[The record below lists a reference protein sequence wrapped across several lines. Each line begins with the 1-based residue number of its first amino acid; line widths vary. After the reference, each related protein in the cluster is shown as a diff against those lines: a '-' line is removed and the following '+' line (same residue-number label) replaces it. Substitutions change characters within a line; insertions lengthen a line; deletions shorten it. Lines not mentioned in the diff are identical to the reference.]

1 MFPRHSSIVMEISW
15 RGIPWSPPLL
25 ACEFWQFLTDSSSN
39 LPHDGFLLQFCRYY
53 VSLAY
58 IASFFP
64 VAWMFRVA
72 ETFDVLC
79 STAALRSTNVIMAMV
94 CAVLF
99 HDLLLCI
106 RPGIG
111 ERKATT
117 YAILV
122 SLYPVHW
129 FFSFLYYTDVASL
142 AAVLAM
148 YLFCLKKK
156 FWISAMVSAWT
167 MFHRI
172 EWESWHLLLKYTLS
186 LHSQHKL
193 IRIHNFVWDFKP
205 FSID

>member
-1 MFPRHSSIVMEISW
+1 MT
-15 RGIPWSPPLL
+15 IPHCFKLKFTHDRSLL
-25 ACEFWQFLTDSSSN
+25 K
-39 LPHDGFLLQFCRYY
+39 FCRYY

-72 ETFDVLC
+72 KTFDVLC
-79 STAALRSTNVIMAMV
+79 STAAFRSTNVILAMV

-111 ERKATT
+111 ERKAAT

-122 SLYPVHW
+122 ALYPVHW
-129 FFSFLYYTDVASL
+129 FFTFLYYTDVASL

-148 YLFCLKKK
+148 YLFCLKKR
-156 FWISAMVSAWT
+156 FWISATVSA
-167 MFHRI
+167 
-172 EWESWHLLLKYTLS
+172 
-186 LHSQHKL
+186 
-193 IRIHNFVWDFKP
+193 
-205 FSID
+205 

>member
-1 MFPRHSSIVMEISW
+1 
-15 RGIPWSPPLL
+15 
-25 ACEFWQFLTDSSSN
+25 
-39 LPHDGFLLQFCRYY
+39 
-53 VSLAY
+53 
-58 IASFFP
+58 
-64 VAWMFRVA
+64 MFRVA

-99 HDLLLCI
+99 HDLLLCN

-122 SLYPVHW
+122 ALYPVHW

-156 FWISAMVSAWT
+156 FWISAMVSA
-167 MFHRI
+167 
-172 EWESWHLLLKYTLS
+172 
-186 LHSQHKL
+186 
-193 IRIHNFVWDFKP
+193 
-205 FSID
+205 